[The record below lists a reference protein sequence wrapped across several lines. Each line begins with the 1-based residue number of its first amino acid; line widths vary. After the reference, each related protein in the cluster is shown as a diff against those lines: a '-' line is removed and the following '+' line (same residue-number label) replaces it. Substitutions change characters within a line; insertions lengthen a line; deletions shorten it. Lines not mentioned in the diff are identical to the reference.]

1 MQIKKTL
8 GKYTLL
14 VSFSN
19 PRNLSIVHS
28 DHRLSGEM
36 FMGRDNK
43 KRSNQDELEILREII
58 VEDKY
63 LLEEVL
69 TKIRT
74 NLKISKKGF
83 YESVSGGD
91 NELETKRKKVRDI

>member
-1 MQIKKTL
+1 
-8 GKYTLL
+8 
-14 VSFSN
+14 
-19 PRNLSIVHS
+19 
-28 DHRLSGEM
+28 
-36 FMGRDNK
+36 MGSDNK

-69 TKIRT
+69 TKIRA
-74 NLKISKKGF
+74 NLKFSKKGF

>member
-1 MQIKKTL
+1 
-8 GKYTLL
+8 
-14 VSFSN
+14 
-19 PRNLSIVHS
+19 
-28 DHRLSGEM
+28 
-36 FMGRDNK
+36 MGSDNK

-74 NLKISKKGF
+74 NLKFSKRGF